1 MTEIPKIVYERLRAA
16 LPQAGSLGAA
26 HPDANVLTAFAEQAL
41 SAVESD
47 GVLNH
52 LALCQDCREI
62 LILALPAADE
72 AVSARIAAHTE
83 SDRAAR
89 ILTKKKDERS
99 WLTMLTRPSM
109 RWAALAA
116 GVVVAASVLLV
127 HPGKLNQPIL
137 PSVNQQAAGTT
148 AVPAPSSPV
157 ASLSADQGVSRTEVV
172 DNPRPSSGLLLS
184 KKQSPN
190 KAKTER
196 DLPSFYQAKSGMLPA
211 DNQGTPGLAER
222 SPSASLVTGSTATV
236 AEASAEGSP
245 MARNDA
251 TAIERAKPAV
261 QPTEANE
268 LQTGQ
273 VVTGLS
279 SARADAPA
287 SPALARNIS
296 WTILAGTLRRSSDN
310 GQNWQNALHA
320 DHPLLC
326 YASYGQQV
334 WAGGQAGTIFHSV
347 NGGVTWVQVMPSV
360 KDQILGSDIS
370 RIEILGDVKGTETIV
385 VSTSNNERWTSVD
398 SGNTWRKN

>member
-1 MTEIPKIVYERLRAA
+1 MTEIPKIVYDRLRAA
-16 LPQAGSLGAA
+16 LPEAGSLGAA
-26 HPDANVLTAFAEQAL
+26 HPDANMLTAFAEQAL
-41 SAVESD
+41 PAVESD

-62 LILALPAADE
+62 LILALPAADD
-72 AVSARIAAHTE
+72 AASSRIAAHTE

-89 ILTKKKDERS
+89 ISTKKHERS

-148 AVPAPSSPV
+148 AAPASSSPI
-157 ASLSADQGVSRTEVV
+157 ASLSADRAVSRTEVV
-172 DNPRPSSGLLLS
+172 DDTRPSSGLLLS
-184 KKQSPN
+184 KKQSPS

-196 DLPSFYQAKSGMLPA
+196 DLRSFYQAKSGMLPA
-211 DNQGTPGLAER
+211 DNQRTPGLADR

-236 AEASAEGSP
+236 AVASAEGSP
-245 MARNDA
+245 MARNA
-251 TAIERAKPAV
+251 AAAIERAKPAA

-268 LQTGQ
+268 LQTSQ

-287 SPALARNIS
+287 SPTFGRNIS
-296 WTILAGTLRRSSDN
+296 WTILAGTLQRSSDN
-310 GQNWQNALHA
+310 GQNWQNALHV

-326 YASYGQQV
+326 YASDDQDV

-347 NGGVTWVQVMPSV
+347 DGGVTWVHVMPSV
-360 KDQILGSDIS
+360 KDQILSSDIS
-370 RIEILGDVKGTETIV
+370 RIEILGNVEGTETIV